1 MKFLIII
8 ILIYSFLKSIYYGNF
23 ELKEKENKPAG
34 ITIYILAILGFIFP
48 TLLLFLMY

>member
-8 ILIYSFLKSIYYGNF
+8 ILIFSFFKSIYYANF

-34 ITIYILAILGFIFP
+34 IALYFLAILGFIFP
-48 TLLLFLMY
+48 TFLLFTIY